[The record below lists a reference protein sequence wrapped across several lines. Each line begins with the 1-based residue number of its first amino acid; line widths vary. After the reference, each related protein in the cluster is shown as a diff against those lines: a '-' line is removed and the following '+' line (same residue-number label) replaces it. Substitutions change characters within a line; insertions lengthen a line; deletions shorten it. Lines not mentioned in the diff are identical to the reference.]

1 MSIMKWREASL
12 SRAEFEQHLAKFE
25 NAFEERIA
33 RLENAHTPEHR
44 RPVHGCPGCD
54 AAAAEKMHEPVTE
67 SREP

>member
-1 MSIMKWREASL
+1 MSLIKWREGLVSWVA
-12 SRAEFEQHLAKFE
+12 FEQRLAKVE
-25 NAFEERIA
+25 SGFEERIA